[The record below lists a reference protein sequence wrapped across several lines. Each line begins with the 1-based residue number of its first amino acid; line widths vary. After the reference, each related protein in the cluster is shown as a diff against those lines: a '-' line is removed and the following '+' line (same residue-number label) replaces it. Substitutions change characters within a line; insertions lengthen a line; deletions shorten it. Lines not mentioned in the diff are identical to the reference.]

1 MLTRMNNDFFYMRV
15 ITFTALEK
23 AAALMICG
31 LAPTIVIILINYLNH
46 F

>member
-1 MLTRMNNDFFYMRV
+1 MNNDFINGRE
-15 ITFTALEK
+15 ISFTALEK